1 MTPVRAVLFDAGDTL
16 VRLSGGGETLL
27 HLAAARLGTGA
38 LDPVSVTRVWGRVLD
53 QASTAE
59 EMAKGR
65 DLSPARHREVWTDL
79 YARAGCEGL
88 APGLGESL
96 YDVTVDPRSW
106 EAFPD
111 AEPTL
116 RALKERGLRVA
127 VVSDT
132 GFDLRPV
139 LDAVGLSP
147 WLDAVVMSFEQ
158 GVCKPD
164 PRVFLTACTRLG
176 VEPEEALMVGDNPL
190 NDSGAVSVGICVLLL
205 PPAAA
210 SGPRGLGRVL
220 SLVTSA
226 PR

>member
-1 MTPVRAVLFDAGDTL
+1 MRPSRGVLFDAGDTL
-16 VRLSGGGETLL
+16 VRLSGGGEQLL
-27 HLAAARLGTGA
+27 HLAGTRLGLGR
-38 LDPVSVTRVWGRVLD
+38 LDRTEVATVWRRVLAA
-53 QASTAE
+53 ASTRE

-65 DLSPARHREVWTDL
+65 DLSPSRHREVWTQL
-79 YARAGCEGL
+79 YARAGCDRLAHGL
-88 APGLGESL
+88 TDAL
-96 YDVTVDPRSW
+96 YEATVDPGSW

-116 RALKERGLRVA
+116 RALKERGLQVA

-147 WLDAVVMSFEQ
+147 WLDTVVMSFEV

-164 PRVFLTACTRLG
+164 PHVFLTACERLG
-176 VEPEEALMVGDNPL
+176 VEPDEALMVGDNPL

-205 PPAAA
+205 PAAPV

-220 SLVTSA
+220 SLVSA
-226 PR
+226 ATR